1 MSAPFIRAKR
11 SVLWQAQDDCKWR
24 QIPAFGD
31 WNLWDDMPV
40 TQYFQSGAFFFA
52 AHGEKEDD
60 DLFKVP
66 QFVPAKP
73 YNYKKVRQSH
83 HLVFSNFC
91 FSRFQFSIS
100 YFELTYSFTYE
111 PPHQLANNWDTGDS
125 VVNVQ
130 CVVRVK
136 GAKESDVP
144 LKKVRRRQYVKEQQK
159 WKPMGAVDEDLYK
172 ISPQILCKVKKAS
185 TL

>member
-1 MSAPFIRAKR
+1 
-11 SVLWQAQDDCKWR
+11 
-24 QIPAFGD
+24 
-31 WNLWDDMPV
+31 
-40 TQYFQSGAFFFA
+40 
-52 AHGEKEDD
+52 
-60 DLFKVP
+60 
-66 QFVPAKP
+66 
-73 YNYKKVRQSH
+73 
-83 HLVFSNFC
+83 
-91 FSRFQFSIS
+91 
-100 YFELTYSFTYE
+100 
-111 PPHQLANNWDTGDS
+111 